1 MPIAAGVLLVLL
13 ATGVPPAGDVGLSIL
28 PAYPLRPDGCTTL
41 YTGHTGT
48 VEQKSTERL
57 QVSDEVST
65 ALANGRAVV
74 ALESTIVSHGLPS
87 PRNVETALACAA
99 NVRAVGAVPA
109 TVAVIDGSL
118 RVGLSVDE
126 IERLGSGEAEKA
138 SLRDLGY
145 LLAEGRTGS
154 TTVAATLFASHRA
167 GIRLFATG
175 GIGGVHRG
183 NDRDISADLN
193 ALATL
198 PVAVVCA
205 GVKAVLDL
213 PRTVEALETLGVP
226 VVGQGTNVMP
236 EFWTRGGDL
245 PVSVRSDHP
254 ATTAGIL
261 HAHWGCGLL
270 SGVVVANPIPVAD
283 EADPQTITAAIVG
296 GLAAADAAGVRGRDV
311 TPFLLAHI
319 GETTRGVS
327 LEANVALVE
336 HNATVAA
343 EIATVLATLPA
354 LNVERN

>member
-1 MPIAAGVLLVLL
+1 
-13 ATGVPPAGDVGLSIL
+13 
-28 PAYPLRPDGCTTL
+28 
-41 YTGHTGT
+41 
-48 VEQKSTERL
+48 
-57 QVSDEVST
+57 
-65 ALANGRAVV
+65 V

-99 NVRAVGAVPA
+99 NVRAAGAVPA

>member
-1 MPIAAGVLLVLL
+1 MGSEMCIR
-13 ATGVPPAGDVGLSIL
+13 D
-28 PAYPLRPDGCTTL
+28 R
-41 YTGHTGT
+41 
-48 VEQKSTERL
+48 
-57 QVSDEVST
+57 
-65 ALANGRAVV
+65 
-74 ALESTIVSHGLPS
+74 STIVSHGLPS
-87 PRNVETALACAA
+87 PQNVETALACAA
-99 NVRAVGAVPA
+99 EVRATGAVPA
-109 TVAVIDGSL
+109 TVAVIGGSL

-283 EADPQTITAAIVG
+283 EADPQTITAASVG

>member
-1 MPIAAGVLLVLL
+1 MCIRDSL
-13 ATGVPPAGDVGLSIL
+13 AD
-28 PAYPLRPDGCTTL
+28 
-41 YTGHTGT
+41 
-48 VEQKSTERL
+48 
-57 QVSDEVST
+57 
-65 ALANGRAVV
+65 GRAVV
-74 ALESTIVSHGLPS
+74 ALESTIISHGLPS
-87 PRNVETALACAA
+87 PQNVETALACAA
-99 NVRAVGAVPA
+99 HVRASGAVPA

-126 IERLGSGEAEKA
+126 IERLGSGEAEKT

-154 TTVAATLFASHRA
+154 TTVAATLFAAHRA

-183 NDRDISADLN
+183 EGQDISAALT

-226 VVGQGTNVMP
+226 VVGQETDVMP
-236 EFWTRGGDL
+236 EFWTRGSNL
-245 PVSVRSDHP
+245 PVSVRSDRP
-254 ATTAGIL
+254 TTTARIL

-270 SGVVVANPIPVAD
+270 SGVVVANPIPVTD
-283 EADPQTITAAIVG
+283 EADPQAIADAIVS
-296 GLAAADAAGVRGRDV
+296 GLAAADAAGVHGRDV

-319 GETTRGVS
+319 S
-327 LEANVALVE
+327 
-336 HNATVAA
+336 
-343 EIATVLATLPA
+343 
-354 LNVERN
+354 

>member
-1 MPIAAGVLLVLL
+1 M
-13 ATGVPPAGDVGLSIL
+13 
-28 PAYPLRPDGCTTL
+28 
-41 YTGHTGT
+41 
-48 VEQKSTERL
+48 EQKSTERL

>member
-1 MPIAAGVLLVLL
+1 MGP
-13 ATGVPPAGDVGLSIL
+13 SIL
-28 PAYPLRPDGCTTL
+28 PAYPFRPDGSTTF

-57 QVSDEVST
+57 RVSDEVSA
-65 ALANGRAVV
+65 ALADGRAVV

-87 PRNVETALACAA
+87 PQNVETALACAA
-99 NVRAVGAVPA
+99 EVRAAGAVPA

-138 SLRDLGY
+138 SLRDLGH

-183 NDRDISADLN
+183 DDRDISADLT

-205 GVKAVLDL
+205 GAKAILDL

-226 VVGQGTNVMP
+226 VVGQGTDVMP

-245 PVSVRSDHP
+245 PVSVRSDLP

-283 EADPQTITAAIVG
+283 EADPQAIAEAIVG
-296 GLAAADAAGVRGRDV
+296 GLAAADAAGVRGRAV

-319 GETTRGVS
+319 GETTRGAS
-327 LEANVALVE
+327 QEANVALVK

-343 EIATVLATLPA
+343 EIATALAALPA
-354 LNVERN
+354 LDVGRN

>member
-1 MPIAAGVLLVLL
+1 M
-13 ATGVPPAGDVGLSIL
+13 
-28 PAYPLRPDGCTTL
+28 
-41 YTGHTGT
+41 
-48 VEQKSTERL
+48 EQKSTERL

-65 ALANGRAVV
+65 ALADGRAVV

-87 PRNVETALACAA
+87 PQNVETALSCAA
-99 NVRAVGAVPA
+99 NVRAAGAVPA

-118 RVGLSVDE
+118 RVGLSIDE

-183 NDRDISADLN
+183 DDRDISADLT

-226 VVGQGTNVMP
+226 VVGQGTDVMP

-245 PVSVRSDHP
+245 LVSSSLADKAGTLVREPDHR
-254 ATTAGIL
+254 
-261 HAHWGCGLL
+261 
-270 SGVVVANPIPVAD
+270 
-283 EADPQTITAAIVG
+283 
-296 GLAAADAAGVRGRDV
+296 RGR
-311 TPFLLAHI
+311 
-319 GETTRGVS
+319 S
-327 LEANVALVE
+327 VAG
-336 HNATVAA
+336 
-343 EIATVLATLPA
+343 
-354 LNVERN
+354 

>member
-1 MPIAAGVLLVLL
+1 
-13 ATGVPPAGDVGLSIL
+13 
-28 PAYPLRPDGCTTL
+28 
-41 YTGHTGT
+41 
-48 VEQKSTERL
+48 
-57 QVSDEVST
+57 
-65 ALANGRAVV
+65 
-74 ALESTIVSHGLPS
+74 
-87 PRNVETALACAA
+87 
-99 NVRAVGAVPA
+99 
-109 TVAVIDGSL
+109 
-118 RVGLSVDE
+118 
-126 IERLGSGEAEKA
+126 
-138 SLRDLGY
+138 
-145 LLAEGRTGS
+145 
-154 TTVAATLFASHRA
+154 
-167 GIRLFATG
+167 
-175 GIGGVHRG
+175 VHRG
-183 NDRDISADLN
+183 EGRDISADLT

-205 GVKAVLDL
+205 GAKAVLDL

-226 VVGQGTNVMP
+226 VVGQGTDVMP

-283 EADPQTITAAIVG
+283 EADPQAIAEAIVG

-319 GETTRGVS
+319 GETTRGAS

-343 EIATVLATLPA
+343 EIATALAALPA
-354 LNVERN
+354 LDAGRD

>member
-1 MPIAAGVLLVLL
+1 
-13 ATGVPPAGDVGLSIL
+13 
-28 PAYPLRPDGCTTL
+28 
-41 YTGHTGT
+41 

-99 NVRAVGAVPA
+99 NVRAAGAVPA

>member
-1 MPIAAGVLLVLL
+1 M
-13 ATGVPPAGDVGLSIL
+13 
-28 PAYPLRPDGCTTL
+28 
-41 YTGHTGT
+41 
-48 VEQKSTERL
+48 
-57 QVSDEVST
+57 
-65 ALANGRAVV
+65 

-99 NVRAVGAVPA
+99 NVRAAGAVPA

>member
-1 MPIAAGVLLVLL
+1 M
-13 ATGVPPAGDVGLSIL
+13 
-28 PAYPLRPDGCTTL
+28 
-41 YTGHTGT
+41 
-48 VEQKSTERL
+48 EQKSTERL

-99 NVRAVGAVPA
+99 NVRAAGAVPA

>member
-1 MPIAAGVLLVLL
+1 M
-13 ATGVPPAGDVGLSIL
+13 
-28 PAYPLRPDGCTTL
+28 
-41 YTGHTGT
+41 
-48 VEQKSTERL
+48 EQKSTERL

-74 ALESTIVSHGLPS
+74 ALESTIGSHGLPS

-118 RVGLSVDE
+118 RVGRSVDE

>member
-1 MPIAAGVLLVLL
+1 M
-13 ATGVPPAGDVGLSIL
+13 
-28 PAYPLRPDGCTTL
+28 
-41 YTGHTGT
+41 
-48 VEQKSTERL
+48 EQKSTERL

-65 ALANGRAVV
+65 ALADGRAVV

-87 PRNVETALACAA
+87 PQNVETALSCAA
-99 NVRAVGAVPA
+99 NVRAAGAVPA

-118 RVGLSVDE
+118 RVGLSIDE

>member
-1 MPIAAGVLLVLL
+1 M
-13 ATGVPPAGDVGLSIL
+13 
-28 PAYPLRPDGCTTL
+28 
-41 YTGHTGT
+41 
-48 VEQKSTERL
+48 EQKSTERL

-99 NVRAVGAVPA
+99 NVRAAGAVPA

-126 IERLGSGEAEKA
+126 IERLGSGDAEKA